1 MSTAA
6 GGKDP
11 GVDARIP
18 RSLRL
23 SLFDSASYSVMAGAA
38 EGYFQAFAV
47 FLKASVFQVGL
58 VATLPL
64 SVASLLQLA
73 SRPMLALT
81 GTRKRLAVGAG
92 ILRTALF
99 VPLALVPFM
108 GPGRFW
114 ILLLLVCLYFTFIYM
129 PTPAWTAWMRDLVGE
144 SGRGRFF
151 GQRNAIGSL
160 TALAA
165 SVTVGIVLQAF
176 SRNPLPGFLVLFA
189 VAFAGSLGATA
200 FMSLEYDPA
209 GQSHDQR
216 SQSIAS
222 FSREMLHTNYG
233 RFVAFNFLIYFGAYI
248 LSPFVVP
255 FMLTELGFSYLQ
267 LMVVISLV
275 SLVKF
280 LTMPLWGALGD
291 RYGSKKILALCTSV
305 ICLTPFTWLLARSF
319 LTACLVQTF
328 GALAWSGF
336 EIAALSFA
344 YDAMPAAT
352 VTRQT
357 SFLLLFR
364 GVAVIGGG
372 LVGGA
377 LLPHVSILGSPS
389 MGVFLASG
397 VFRVLFVFP
406 MLFLMREERA
416 VPQISY
422 PGLMLKLFTLPP
434 RAFKRWALMRRRG
447 GHR

>member
-1 MSTAA
+1 MNKEGRRLRA
-6 GGKDP
+6 
-11 GVDARIP
+11 GVDDKVR
-18 RSLRL
+18 RSLHL
-23 SLFDSASYSVMAGAA
+23 SLFDSASSSIMTGAA

-47 FLKASVFQVGL
+47 FLKATVFQVGL
-58 VATLPL
+58 VSTLPL

-73 SRPMLALT
+73 SRPMLGLSR
-81 GTRKRLAVGAG
+81 TRKRLTVGAG

-99 VPLALVPFM
+99 IPLALVPFM
-108 GPGRFW
+108 GPARFW

-129 PTPAWTAWMRDLVGE
+129 PTPAWTAWMRDLVAE
-144 SGRGRFF
+144 SERGRFF
-151 GQRNAIGSL
+151 GRRNAIGSL

-165 SVTVGIVLQAF
+165 SVAVGIVLEIF
-176 SRNPLPGFLVLFA
+176 SPNPLPGFLILFG
-189 VAFAGSLGATA
+189 VAFFGSLCATA
-200 FMSLEYDPA
+200 FMSFEYDPA
-209 GQSHDQR
+209 GDSHGQR

-222 FSREMLHTNYG
+222 FSREMLRTNYG
-233 RFVAFNFLIYFGAYI
+233 RFVAFNFVIYFGAYI
-248 LSPFVVP
+248 LSPFAVP
-255 FMLTELGFSYLQ
+255 FMLNELHFSYLE

-275 SLVKF
+275 SLIRF

-291 RYGSKKILALCTSV
+291 RYGSRKILVLCAGM

-319 LTACLVQTF
+319 TLACLVQAF
-328 GALAWSGF
+328 GAFAWSGF

-364 GVAVIGGG
+364 GAAVIGGG

-377 LLPHVSILGSPS
+377 LLPHVSVFGSPS
-389 MGVFLASG
+389 MGVFLVSG

-406 MLFLMREERA
+406 MLFLLKEERA
-416 VPQISY
+416 VASISY
-422 PGLMLKLFTLPP
+422 PALLLKLFTLPP
-434 RAFKRWALMRRRG
+434 RVFKRWVLMRTRG